1 MLMSVKRE
9 IAITCEFCC
18 DLHLTLRVFWSKQ
31 MIPLKEREVIG
42 KKLFH
47 TKLWSCLAHKVYRLC
62 SSPIWLHKF
71 TNKN

>member
-31 MIPLKEREVIG
+31 MIPLKESEVIG